1 MRLSSHD
8 KKDYLVFRHGNLVFK
23 FMHVSRRIVDGHI
36 VAQQTPASRQRSSVH
51 PPPTGPEPRALVN
64 GPSRPAP
71 GATSGRTLVVGSSS
85 PAPSRTHARR
95 RRVQFASSD
104 VVRHGPPNAALATE
118 SSSAMHPGS
127 PGLNVTRVSLKE
139 EASARREILELRK
152 ETNYASKHVKAADSQ
167 LQMVKSEARPPL
179 RPFPPPLV
187 PSRRRRSAPALP
199 RATLTLLPPH
209 SPRLFAETQDEGFPR
224 REGARV

>member
-1 MRLSSHD
+1 M
-8 KKDYLVFRHGNLVFK
+8 V
-23 FMHVSRRIVDGHI
+23 
-36 VAQQTPASRQRSSVH
+36 
-51 PPPTGPEPRALVN
+51 
-64 GPSRPAP
+64 
-71 GATSGRTLVVGSSS
+71 
-85 PAPSRTHARR
+85 
-95 RRVQFASSD
+95 
-104 VVRHGPPNAALATE
+104 PPNAALATE
-118 SSSAMHPGS
+118 SSSAMNPGS

-179 RPFPPPLV
+179 RPCPPPLV

-199 RATLTLLPPH
+199 RATLTLLPPS